1 MTAPQ
6 TSPQPCRVCGALRSS
21 ASFVVGEN
29 RVLRCEECT
38 HVFVDAVYTS
48 ESIQQMYESYEAIGT
63 DQYFSGIDREVLSNF
78 DAYLT
83 RCREYLSSG
92 SPQPRLLDV
101 GCGTG
106 AFLERAQK
114 AGFLCEG
121 IEICKPLADIAV
133 RNVGCPVHIGL
144 LSGLDLTEC
153 SFDVITMY
161 DLIEHLPEPASDLR
175 KVHKW
180 LKPGGILFVLTPND
194 DALLRRIARLVFHG
208 KLPKDRP
215 PDAGPLPQ
223 ASPFLLQHQEPR
235 PARGRMRLRRRER
248 RNPQSGNLSPDS
260 LRSRTTCGTAD
271 VRRWRP
277 NAFDAWG
284 SSLCGPARQVEEGSR
299 DTRSSV
305 YGAGVAAHLRR
316 IVTTD
321 SAGRKPRAG
330 RQAPS

>member
-208 KLPKDRP
+208 SFRKIDRP
-215 PDAGPLPQ
+215 
-223 ASPFLLQHQEPR
+223 
-235 PARGRMRLRRRER
+235 MRVLYHKHH
-248 RNPQSGNLSPDS
+248 LSFFS
-260 LRSRTTCGTAD
+260 
-271 VRRWRP
+271 
-277 NAFDAWG
+277 
-284 SSLCGPARQVEEGSR
+284 
-299 DTRSSV
+299 TRSLARLVEGCGFDVVNVETRNQETSRLILS
-305 YGAGVAAHLRR
+305 GAERLAVRLTFAAGDRMPSMRGKL
-316 IVTTD
+316 VMW
-321 SAGRKPRAG
+321 ARKA
-330 RQAPS
+330 S